1 VITIAAAVGYIV
13 MLASLF
19 VRRQFLFVLLLVFLV
34 GFSSRMASTVYLDLA
49 GPVYATQL
57 FRDVGGGWAAAPLF
71 FAHFIYIA
79 GYLVIFR
86 KSVARQ
92 LAAQADRLF
101 AEGPTGFD
109 QRVATSV
116 FAVYAAFTVA
126 LFADLF
132 RIGVIPLFAGLER
145 FEYTEQ
151 YGGFWHRILMDY
163 GMLLALPLGVFYSY
177 GVFFRKRADNRFL
190 LLLIALFGYLF
201 LAGHRFSAFYSHST
215 AFVIPYAAVV
225 CWQRL
230 GGSLSPAERLRL
242 EATSRIVQSCAAV
255 LVGALIS
262 SAVYNSYYV
271 TRDVGRD
278 LPWESLTHRVLVQPG
293 ELWYATWERVFVR
306 DGFNPRESFTR
317 VFVDPVGDANRN
329 TTLPFLMV
337 AEIGDRAYTALDV
350 GSAYSGGY
358 PEIIVELF
366 GPVGAYVAI
375 FAIGLFTAVL
385 MRTLL
390 QAMLERRYLR
400 IAFCWY
406 VLFAFVLI
414 PLSGMLNFLVNWKY
428 WLKVTAFV
436 GWMAVEWDR
445 DAIRRLLT
453 TRSLGTGDALP
464 GARLDPLQ

>member
-1 VITIAAAVGYIV
+1 MIAGTLGLSYLAVLIWLV
-13 MLASLF
+13 
-19 VRRQFLFVLLLVFLV
+19 VRRPYLLPLLLVFLLS
-34 GFSSRMASTVYLDLA
+34 FSSRLLSTIYLDFA
-49 GPVYATQL
+49 GPVYSIQL
-57 FRDVGGGWAAAPLF
+57 FRDIGGAEAAAPLVM
-71 FAHFIYIA
+71 AHLTYIA

-86 KSVARQ
+86 RSVAHQ

-101 AEGPTGFD
+101 ADGPMGFD
-109 QRVATSV
+109 RHVATGV
-116 FAVYAAFTVA
+116 FGVYAAFTVL
-126 LFADLF
+126 LFGDLF

-177 GVFFRKRADNRFL
+177 GVLFRKRADNRFL

-215 AFVIPYAAVV
+215 AFAIPYATVV
-225 CWQRL
+225 CWQYLGASLTAEERFRL
-230 GGSLSPAERLRL
+230 QA
-242 EATSRIVQSCAAV
+242 ASRIVQTCAV
-255 LVGALIS
+255 ILVVGLIS
-262 SAVYNSYYV
+262 SAVYNSYYF

-278 LPWESLTHRVLVQPG
+278 LPLESLTHRVLVQPG
-293 ELWYATWERVFVR
+293 ELWYATWERVVVR
-306 DGFNPRESFTR
+306 DGFNPVESFTR
-317 VFVDPVGDANRN
+317 VFVDPVADANRN

-366 GPVGAYVAI
+366 GPAGAYVAI

-400 IAFCWY
+400 LAFCWY

-428 WLKVTAFV
+428 WLKVSAFV
-436 GWMAVEWDR
+436 GWMAIEWDR
-445 DAIRRLLT
+445 DAIRALLS
-453 TRSLGTGDALP
+453 TRSLRTADALP
-464 GARLDPLQ
+464 SARLDPLQ